1 MPQHKSAI
9 KRMRQNIKRRKQN
22 REKRSRTR
30 TLIKSVLAEQDK
42 QKAEALLQTAISN
55 LDKMS
60 IKGVI
65 HPNKAARKKSQLTQH
80 VNSL

>member
-22 REKRSRTR
+22 REKRSRTG
-30 TLIKSVLAEQDK
+30 TLIKTVLAEQDK
-42 QKAEALLQTAISN
+42 EKAEALLQTAISN
-55 LDKMS
+55 LDRMS
-60 IKGVI
+60 IKGII